1 MYNISMAKMNALFFF
16 QMYRISMGYLISIS
30 VLGFLFNM
38 AIIILFLAV
47 KKVRQTSHVFT
58 LIDLYFRKYQ
68 LFLSHIIFT
77 WSRFIFLI
85 LHDKTTIYI
94 FIINLQFWWRNRHA
108 ILMFNSN
115 LLYAKWESEKCR
127 LKSMICNFFSLGG
140 RLWNTCTYHVFKMR
154 HIQ

>member
-1 MYNISMAKMNALFFF
+1 MAKMNALFFF

-68 LFLSHIIFT
+68 LFFNMTRFHISTFSEAKLDLCNPQESDT
-77 WSRFIFLI
+77 WGQVSQHVWCAEAAQCQRPRATVRLQKRLQGRRCCQQFYLQLKVYNVF
-85 LHDKTTIYI
+85 HKVH
-94 FIINLQFWWRNRHA
+94 FIIQ
-108 ILMFNSN
+108 
-115 LLYAKWESEKCR
+115 
-127 LKSMICNFFSLGG
+127 G
-140 RLWNTCTYHVFKMR
+140 
-154 HIQ
+154 